1 VLTYTQLAYGL
12 DRGGIDERW
21 LGSTTPAANE
31 NRTTPNA
38 ERRTPNAKR
47 QTPNAKRQTPNAK
60 RQTPNAKRQTPTKK
74 APLHAYSLG
83 ACVAAGTEAKP
94 E

>member
-1 VLTYTQLAYGL
+1 MVGYTQLAYGL

-21 LGSTTPAANE
+21 LGSTSPAANE

-47 QTPNAKRQTPNAK
+47 QRRKR
-60 RQTPNAKRQTPTKK
+60 RC
-74 APLHAYSLG
+74 PLMFTRMRGCGNGGKTREKS
-83 ACVAAGTEAKP
+83 
-94 E
+94 